1 MKDTFKNSWQ
11 LLSQV
16 KSPEDLKKIDNLEL
30 LCEEIRQKL
39 IQVVSENGGHLSSNL
54 GVVELTVAIHKIFD
68 LPEDKIVW
76 DVGHQCYAHKMLTGR
91 LDKIGTIRKEG
102 GLSGFTNR
110 SESEYDIFTSGH
122 SSTSIS
128 AAVGL
133 ARAKKINGESGSVVA
148 VIGDGALTGGLAYEG
163 LNNAQKLKNFI
174 LILNDNH
181 MSISKNVGAVAR
193 YLTAARM
200 GATYRKAKNALSG
213 VLEKT
218 AFGMKIEKFLKSSKS
233 AVKNI
238 VYKSSI
244 FEKMGFEYYGPVD
257 GHNLKEL
264 ENAFKIAKH
273 INKPVV
279 IHVVTS
285 KGKGYSFAQKDPKN
299 FHGVSPF
306 NILTGDLKKKKSANF
321 SEVFGNK
328 ICELAKDNPK
338 ICAVTAAMTGGTG
351 LAKFKEKFKS
361 RFFDVG
367 IAEAHAVTFS
377 AGLCAGGLTPVFAVY
392 SSFLQRA
399 YDEIIHDASMQNLKV
414 ILAVDRA
421 GFVGEDGEAHQGL
434 FDVSFLNTVPNARI
448 FAPSFFSELEEMMDE
463 IVSCESNH
471 IEVLRYPR
479 GGELFKPENYK
490 YNHLPFEFFGD
501 LNSKVLIVTYGRL
514 FSNAFKA
521 MKNLEKQGKKVCI
534 LKLNIIKPIDEK
546 AVLKC
551 LDFENILV
559 FEESCK
565 SGAVGEKLG
574 SLIAGKF
581 NGNFEINAVPD
592 TFVAHA
598 SVDSQ
603 MKKYGL
609 DQESMENKILKLF
622 N

>member
-1 MKDTFKNSWQ
+1 MKDTFKDSLQ
-11 LLSQV
+11 LLSRI

-54 GVVELTVAIHKIFD
+54 GVVELTVAIHKVFN
-68 LPEDKIVW
+68 LPEDKIIW

-91 LDKIGTIRKEG
+91 FDKIDTIRKEG

-110 SESEYDIFTSGH
+110 NESEYDIFTSGH

-133 ARAKKINGESGSVVA
+133 ARAKKISGEGGSVVA

-200 GATYRKAKNALSG
+200 GAVYRKAKNALSG

-218 AFGMKIEKFLKSSKS
+218 AFGIKIEKFLKNSKS

-238 VYKSSI
+238 VYKSNV

-257 GHNLKEL
+257 GHNLREL
-264 ENAFKIAKH
+264 ENALKIAKH
-273 INKPVV
+273 INKPVI
-279 IHVVTS
+279 IHAVTS

-306 NILTGDLKKKKSANF
+306 NILTGDLKKKKTVNF
-321 SEVFGNK
+321 SEVFGSK
-328 ICELAKDNPK
+328 LCEIAKNNSK
-338 ICAVTAAMTGGTG
+338 ICAITAAMTGGTG
-351 LAKFKEKFKS
+351 LSKFKEKFKS

-367 IAEAHAVTFS
+367 IAEGHAVTFS
-377 AGLCAGGLTPVFAVY
+377 SGLCAGGRVPVFAVY

-399 YDEIIHDASMQNLKV
+399 YDEIIHDVAMQNLKV

-434 FDVSFLNTVPNARI
+434 FDVPFLNTVPGARI
-448 FAPSFFSELEEMMDE
+448 FAPSFFCELEEMLEE
-463 IVSCESNH
+463 IISCKSKNV
-471 IEVLRYPR
+471 EVLRYPR
-479 GGELFKPENYK
+479 GGEIFKPENYE

-501 LNSKVLIVTYGRL
+501 LNSKTVVVTYGRL

-521 MKNLEKQGKKVCI
+521 MKNLEKKGKKVCI
-534 LKLNIIKPIDEK
+534 LKLNVIKPIDK
-546 AVLKC
+546 NAVLKC

-559 FEESCK
+559 FEESSQ
-565 SGAVGEKLG
+565 SGAIGEKLG
-574 SLIAGKF
+574 SLITGKF
-581 NGNFEINAVPD
+581 KGNFEIHAVPNV
-592 TFVAHA
+592 FVAHA

-609 DQESMENKILKLF
+609 DSESMENEILKFF